1 MCIICV
7 DLEKGKLSPWEA
19 SRNRTEML
27 SQFDE
32 EHLKVLDE
40 KIRKHLLLYLN
51 NLNEKNKNNDNSSV
65 NLLTFN

>member
-7 DLEKGKLSPWEA
+7 DLDKGKLDPWEA

-32 EHLKVLDE
+32 VHLKVLDI
-40 KIRKHLLLYLN
+40 KIREHLIRFLSDLK
-51 NLNEKNKNNDNSSV
+51 EKNNNDQDQDHKV
-65 NLLTFN
+65 AT